1 MLYFELFKIELF
13 YFEGD
18 ESMTQEEIFIMFR
31 NMAEIYE
38 ENCEPICKENDLP
51 HISLEILCFL
61 SEFPEHFTAKDI
73 CSIKMIKPSLV
84 SLHVEKLVKNGYLV
98 RESVNGDRRKVKLVC
113 TEKAKA
119 VAAACKDVRDRCFTL
134 MTEGISDEEM
144 KQLDNCLS
152 KIFRNAEKVKT
163 KLKGGKENA

>member
-1 MLYFELFKIELF
+1 
-13 YFEGD
+13 
-18 ESMTQEEIFIMFR
+18 MTQEEIFIMFR

-84 SLHVEKLVKNGYLV
+84 SLHVEKLVKSGYLV

>member
-1 MLYFELFKIELF
+1 
-13 YFEGD
+13 
-18 ESMTQEEIFIMFR
+18 MTQEEVFIMFR
-31 NMAEIYE
+31 NMTEIYDE
-38 ENCEPICKENDLP
+38 YCEPICKENNIP
-51 HISLEILCFL
+51 HISLEILIFL
-61 SEFPEHFTAKDI
+61 SECPEHFTARDI
-73 CSIKMIKPSLV
+73 SSIKMIKPSLV